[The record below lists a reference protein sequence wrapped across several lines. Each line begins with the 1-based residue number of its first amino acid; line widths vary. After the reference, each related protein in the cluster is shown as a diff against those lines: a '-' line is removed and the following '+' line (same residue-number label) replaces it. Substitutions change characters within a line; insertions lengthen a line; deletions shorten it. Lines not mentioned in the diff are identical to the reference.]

1 MSHSYSQ
8 AGIEAL
14 RRGDAR
20 AARESFERIVAAGQ
34 ADASAYLGLA
44 YACAGLKDHP
54 AALAAVDRALAL
66 EPRNLRAL
74 VMKADQLAAT
84 GDARAASSFYRAA
97 VSSAPPANELPA
109 ALRDEL
115 RRAEAMCER
124 YATQFEAFLRE
135 RLAACGL
142 VEGRSS
148 SRFRDSL
155 DILAGRKKVYFQE
168 PRQYFLP
175 GLPQIQFYERQDFP
189 WLDRLEAATADIR
202 AELMEVLREES
213 AFKPYVEG
221 DARLP
226 QTEHQEMLNNPS
238 WSAFYLWKQ
247 GDLVPQNA
255 ARCPKTVAALADAPF
270 AQVKNRS
277 PSVMFS
283 LLRPGAR
290 IPPHTGEVNT
300 RLICHLPLIVPDNCS
315 FRVGNETRRLVEG
328 RTWVFDDTMEHEAW
342 NGSDRT
348 RVILLFEIW
357 RPELTVEERGL
368 VSAMFEAID
377 AYSGGDRPPRGM

>member
-1 MSHSYSQ
+1 MSHSYAQ
-8 AGIEAL
+8 AGVEAL

-54 AALAAVDRALAL
+54 AALAAVERALAL
-66 EPRNLRAL
+66 EPRNLGAL
-74 VMKADQLAAT
+74 VVKADQLAAT

-97 VSSAPPANELPA
+97 VNGAPPANELPA

-124 YATQFEAFLRE
+124 YAAQFETFLRD
-135 RLAACGL
+135 RLVAHGL
-142 VEGRSS
+142 VERRSS
-148 SRFRDSL
+148 ARFRDSL

-175 GLPQIQFYERQDFP
+175 GLPQIQFYERSDFP
-189 WLDRLEAATADIR
+189 WLDKLEAATADIR
-202 AELMEVLREES
+202 AELMAILQEES

-226 QTEHQEMLNNPS
+226 QTEHQGMLNNPS

-247 GDLVPQNA
+247 GELVPQNA
-255 ARCPKTVAALADAPF
+255 ARCPKTLSALADAPL
-270 AQVKNRS
+270 AGVKNRS

-328 RTWVFDDTMEHEAW
+328 KAWVFDDTMEHEAW

-377 AYSGGDRPPRGM
+377 AYGGDRPPRGM

>member
-1 MSHSYSQ
+1 VSHSYAQ

-74 VMKADQLAAT
+74 VMKADQLAAS

-109 ALRDEL
+109 DLRNEIG
-115 RRAEAMCER
+115 RAEALCER
-124 YATQFEAFLRE
+124 YAAQFESFLRE
-135 RLAACGL
+135 RLAARGL
-142 VEGRSS
+142 RAGRS
-148 SRFRDSL
+148 RFADSL
-155 DILAGRKKVYFQE
+155 DILTGRKQIYFQE

-175 GLPQIQFYERQDFP
+175 ELPQIQFYDRQHFP

-202 AELMEVLREES
+202 AELIEILKEES
-213 AFKPYVEG
+213 VFKPYIEG
-221 DARLP
+221 NPRLP
-226 QTEHQEMLNNPS
+226 QTESLELLNNPA
-238 WSAFYLWKQ
+238 WSAFYLWKH
-247 GDLVPQNA
+247 GELVAQNA
-255 ARCPKTVAALADAPF
+255 ARCPKTVSALDDVPF
-270 AQVKNRS
+270 ARVPNRS
-277 PSVMFS
+277 PSVLFS

-300 RLICHLPLIVPDNCS
+300 RLICHLPLIVPDHCR
-315 FRVGNETRRLVEG
+315 FRVGNDTRVLAEG
-328 RTWVFDDTMEHEAW
+328 KAWVFDDTMEHEAW
-342 NGSDRT
+342 NGSERT

-357 RPELTVEERGL
+357 RPELTMEERAL

-377 AYSGGDRPPRGM
+377 AYKI